1 MYFIWLAAGC
11 TVLATIIS
19 LLQIREHLIESRH
32 PLLRKYTVRILA
44 MVPLYSLESFLGMVF
59 YRESVGIGLVRECYE
74 SVVLYSFYQFL
85 VVSLGGSRN
94 LSDMLA
100 YKPPVHHTWPLHWM
114 RPWSMGNTFLKLT
127 TVGILQYVPIK
138 VLCSLAAAV
147 TYMAGD
153 YMNGRFEARNAY
165 PWITL
170 IVNFS
175 QMWALYCLFLFYL
188 GAREELAPIKPVAKF
203 AAIKLIVFATW
214 WQSVSFALAVHFGLL
229 SAGMFGGCSDL
240 RQKGNTLRCWT
251 TEDVAQMLQ
260 DCLVCVEMLLFA
272 IAHHFIFTVPEPLEY
287 DQTRGEDWEL
297 STSADQQK
305 RTYQNLRSAVALTD
319 LVHDGKAARR
329 PLQHESY
336 NDYMGRV
343 IDSHRHT
350 SGFDGAHHY
359 QQGNDAL

>member
-188 GAREELAPIKPVAKF
+188 GAREELAPFREQAGYSSRIQQIVGILAYESPAVSSPVAHLLDPSQRQVV
-203 AAIKLIVFATW
+203 ADVVGRAIFEEKGIGHPDA
-214 WQSVSFALAVHFGLL
+214 SLAERLMDQLVDAQQVLYYCGGDTGYRNY
-229 SAGMFGGCSDL
+229 AG
-240 RQKGNTLRCWT
+240 
-251 TEDVAQMLQ
+251 
-260 DCLVCVEMLLFA
+260 
-272 IAHHFIFTVPEPLEY
+272 
-287 DQTRGEDWEL
+287 
-297 STSADQQK
+297 
-305 RTYQNLRSAVALTD
+305 
-319 LVHDGKAARR
+319 
-329 PLQHESY
+329 
-336 NDYMGRV
+336 
-343 IDSHRHT
+343 
-350 SGFDGAHHY
+350 SGWRW
-359 QQGNDAL
+359 